1 MTPPDHHCGTS
12 LPYAECGASGACNST
27 CADCVSFAAETW
39 EDTAEEI
46 LSETCAEAVAAG
58 ALCDALSSC
67 QTAGSDCIVSAEA
80 LADAVADTSGAT
92 IAAYICTTQGSPQGV
107 AGDEACVVFDADC
120 DAYDRS
126 EDAANQACEDNGQ
139 DVEPSSSQDACEAAG
154 ASPSTVG
161 GCVWDVKPPNC
172 EVIIGDGTA
181 ANTCAPTDAFA
192 PMIAGYIAQLN
203 MMARVTACTPGDI
216 GCSCDAAEAAAMEAQ
231 GNDNQDLSV
240 VSDGCLSCVG
250 MYLPLLVTVSSSSSH

>member
-1 MTPPDHHCGTS
+1 VTAGDNAGTVCW
-12 LPYAECGASGACNST
+12 PAPAPT
-27 CADCVSFAAETW
+27 AETW
-39 EDTAEEI
+39 EDVAEEM
-46 LSETCAEAVAAG
+46 LSETCADAVAAG

-67 QTAGSDCIVSAEA
+67 QTEGSDCIVSATA

-92 IAAYICTTQGSPQGV
+92 IAAYICTTQGV

-250 MYLPLLVTVSSSSSH
+250 MYLPLRVTVSSSSSH

>member
-1 MTPPDHHCGTS
+1 MKRARTPLRP
-12 LPYAECGASGACNST
+12 
-27 CADCVSFAAETW
+27 
-39 EDTAEEI
+39 
-46 LSETCAEAVAAG
+46 
-58 ALCDALSSC
+58 ALCATLSARAKPRAA
-67 QTAGSDCIVSAEA
+67 TASSAPQRLRTPWPIPPAPPLPLTYARPREWR
-80 LADAVADTSGAT
+80 AT
-92 IAAYICTTQGSPQGV
+92 RPAWCSTPTVGV
-107 AGDEACVVFDADC
+107 C

-126 EDAANQACEDNGQ
+126 EEAANQACEDNGQ
-139 DVEPSSSQDACEAAG
+139 EVEPSSSQDACEAAG

-203 MMARVTACTPGDI
+203 LMARVTACTPGDI